1 MAGARNPVK
10 AVQNTI
16 KILGKIREFDGVG
29 VTTLEKH
36 LSLSKGTI
44 HCHLATLEE
53 SGFVV
58 KESGK
63 YHLGLQ
69 FLDFA
74 HEVRNRYKI
83 LDIIKNEV
91 DRLASK
97 SGELALFTVEE
108 NTQGICL
115 YKSEGENAVQ
125 TELYVGYRNELYHT
139 AVGKAILAFLPE
151 KRRESLIQ
159 QKPLESI
166 TENTITE
173 KDDLQEEL
181 ENIRDRGFAYNQEET
196 IQGLVGIGAPVRDQ
210 QGNVLGAVS
219 VIGPTSRMKEQRLE
233 SELPELIEQTVNVIE
248 INATSLHSD

>member
-1 MAGARNPVK
+1 MNGARNPVK

-16 KILGKIREFDGVG
+16 TILAKIRELDGVG
-29 VTTLEKH
+29 ITTLEQH

-53 SGFVV
+53 AGFVI
-58 KESGK
+58 KENDK

-74 HEVRNRYKI
+74 HQVRKRYQI
-83 LDIIKNEV
+83 LDIVEDEV
-91 DRLASK
+91 DRLAK
-97 SGELALFTVEE
+97 ESGELALFTVEE

-115 YKSEGENAVQ
+115 YKSEGQNAVQ

-151 KRRESLIQ
+151 DRRQSIIE

-166 TENTITE
+166 TENTITD
-173 KDDLQEEL
+173 KDDLREEI
-181 ENIRDRGFAYNQEET
+181 EEIRERGFAYNQEET

-219 VIGPTSRMKEQRLE
+219 VIGPS
-233 SELPELIEQTVNVIE
+233 SALI
-248 INATSLHSD
+248 